1 MTFIDLDEYLMPTK
15 PFESISDICNQL
27 ILNAS
32 KGAVGIGVNWAIYGS
47 SHHEKKPQGLIT
59 ENYIYRGENSHWA
72 NFHIKTICNPRMV
85 KDYISPHY
93 PLYKLGGYSISE
105 STGERLY
112 GWFCHTVE
120 YKNMRIN
127 HYFTK
132 SKEEFIQKMNRG
144 LGDRLGKYDMDMFS
158 TYNLNDIQDKSM
170 AIYVEQ
176 MKKVL
181 YEND

>member
-1 MTFIDLDEYLMPTK
+1 
-15 PFESISDICNQL
+15 
-27 ILNAS
+27 
-32 KGAVGIGVNWAIYGS
+32 
-47 SHHEKKPQGLIT
+47 
-59 ENYIYRGENSHWA
+59 
-72 NFHIKTICNPRMV
+72 
-85 KDYISPHY
+85 
-93 PLYKLGGYSISE
+93 
-105 STGERLY
+105 
-112 GWFCHTVE
+112 
-120 YKNMRIN
+120 MRIN